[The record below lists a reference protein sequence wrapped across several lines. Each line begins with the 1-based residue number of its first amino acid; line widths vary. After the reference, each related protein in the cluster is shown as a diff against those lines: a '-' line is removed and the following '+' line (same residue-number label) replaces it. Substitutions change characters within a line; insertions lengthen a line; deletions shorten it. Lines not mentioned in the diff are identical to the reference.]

1 MIEQIQGLPPGALG
15 FRASG
20 QVTAADYERII
31 VPDIEAAF
39 AVNRKLR
46 LLYHV
51 GPEFTGFAPG
61 AMWDDAMLGFR
72 HFSGWDRIALVTDVQ
87 WLRIAATA
95 MGFAVPAQFRVF
107 RNDELSTAMDWIR
120 EPRPASDDGNT

>member
-1 MIEQIQGLPPGALG
+1 MIEQIPNLPAGTLG

-20 QVTAADYERII
+20 TVTAADYENVL

-51 GPEFTGFAPG
+51 APGFESFQAG
-61 AMWDDAMLGFR
+61 AMWDDAKLGFR
-72 HFSGWDRIALVTDVQ
+72 HFSGWDRVALVTDVA
-87 WLRIAATA
+87 WLRGLTSA
-95 MGFAVPAQFRVF
+95 MRFLVPA
-107 RNDELSTAMDWIR
+107 ELRLFTDAQLEEAKAWIA
-120 EPRPASDDGNT
+120 EQPWDGGQE

>member
-1 MIEQIQGLPPGALG
+1 MIEQIAGFSPGALG

-20 QVTAADYERII
+20 QVTAADYERVL

-46 LLYHV
+46 LLYQI
-51 GPEFTGFAPG
+51 GEDFTGFDPG

-72 HFSGWDRIALVTDVQ
+72 HFSGWDRVALVTDVQ
-87 WLRIAATA
+87 WLRIAALA
-95 MGFAVPAQFRVF
+95 MGFAVPAQFKLF
-107 RNDELSTAMDWIR
+107 RNAELDTAMDWIS
-120 EPRPASDDGNT
+120 EPREESQEGNK